1 MLNITLLIDIIMV
14 KYYLG
19 KILTGGFIV
28 NVYDKAYELAK
39 AIENSTEKKNLLEA
53 KKKIDK
59 DQRAKEMYNDL
70 VELQVEFQQKQLKGE
85 EISEADIERLREKQE
100 IALMHS
106 DIQSLFEAERRL
118 AIMFE
123 EIQKIIYDAVE
134 E

>member
-1 MLNITLLIDIIMV
+1 MV

>member
-1 MLNITLLIDIIMV
+1 M
-14 KYYLG
+14 
-19 KILTGGFIV
+19 